1 MYKVD
6 PKADARSKHPA
17 HSKLG
22 GYTMEV
28 YILGVD
34 VAKAKFDVCLLWEEG
49 AVHRVFPN
57 NPNGFAALRGWLRK
71 RGATQLHTCME
82 ATGRYW
88 EALATCLHQAGYTV
102 SVVNPRRVKSFG
114 ESELQRQK
122 TDRVDAGVIARFC
135 RATRPK
141 PWTPPPA
148 ELRQL
153 QELVRRLDALKR
165 MQTQEKNR
173 LSNPGVTPL
182 VEADIEDHL
191 AYLRERIKEA
201 ERAISGHINA
211 HPQLREQRDLLTSIP
226 GIGETT
232 AALLLGELG
241 EVANYRS
248 GRQVAAHAGLTPKH
262 FQSGSSIKGKP
273 HLSKIG
279 NVHLR
284 KGLYMCAIVA
294 KHHNPIIKAFCE
306 RLLAAGKPTM
316 LVIAAAMRKLLL
328 IAFVVLKSQT
338 PFNPNYQP
346 CLP

>member
-1 MYKVD
+1 
-6 PKADARSKHPA
+6 
-17 HSKLG
+17 
-22 GYTMEV
+22 MEV
-28 YILGVD
+28 YILGID
-34 VAKAKFDVCLLWEEG
+34 VAKAKFDVALLLG
-49 AVHRVFPN
+49 KRVAHHQFPN
-57 NPNGFAALRGWLRK
+57 NANGFAVLKGWLRK
-71 RGATQLHTCME
+71 RGATQLHACME

-88 EALATCLHQAGYTV
+88 EALATYLHQAGYTV
-102 SVVNPRRVKSFG
+102 SVVNPRRVKSFW

-135 RATRPK
+135 RAAAPR

-148 ELRQL
+148 ELREL

-165 MQTQEKNR
+165 MDTQEKNR
-173 LSNPGVTPL
+173 LSNPGISPV
-182 VEADIEDHL
+182 VQAGIEGHL
-191 AYLRERIKEA
+191 AYLGEQIKEV
-201 ERAISGHINA
+201 ERTIRKHINGS
-211 HPQLREQRDLLTSIP
+211 PQLKEQRDLLTSIP

-241 EVANYRS
+241 EVSNYAS
-248 GRQVAAHAGLTPKH
+248 GRQVAAQAGLTPKQ

-273 HLSKIG
+273 RLSKMG

-284 KGLYMCAIVA
+284 KGLYMCAVVA
-294 KHHNPIIKAFCE
+294 KHHNPTIKAFCE

-316 LVIAAAMRKLLL
+316 LVIAAAMRKLLT
-328 IAFVVLKSQT
+328 IAFAVLKSQT

>member
-6 PKADARSKHPA
+6 PQADARSKHPA

-22 GYTMEV
+22 GCTMEV
-28 YILGVD
+28 YILGID
-34 VAKAKFDVCLLWEEG
+34 VAKAKFDVALLLGE
-49 AVHRVFPN
+49 RVAHHQFPN
-57 NPNGFAALRGWLRK
+57 NANGFAVLKGWLRK
-71 RGATQLHTCME
+71 RGVTQLHACME

-88 EALATCLHQAGYTV
+88 EALAAYLHQAGYTA
-102 SVVNPRRVKSFG
+102 SVVNPRQVKSFA

-135 RATRPK
+135 RAANPAA
-141 PWTPPPA
+141 WTPPPA

-153 QELVRRLDALKR
+153 QELVRRLAALKR

-173 LSNPGVTPL
+173 LSNPGISPL
-182 VEADIEDHL
+182 VQEGIERHL
-191 AYLRERIKEA
+191 AYLDEQIKEV
-201 ERAISGHINA
+201 ERTISKHIDG
-211 HPQLREQRDLLTSIP
+211 HPQLKEQRDLVTSIP

-241 EVANYRS
+241 DLSSYTSA
-248 GRQVAAHAGLTPKH
+248 RQVAAHAGLTPKH
-262 FQSGSSIKGKP
+262 FQSGSSIRGKP
-273 HLSKIG
+273 RLSKIG

-284 KGLYMCAIVA
+284 KGLYMCAVVA

-316 LVIAAAMRKLLL
+316 LVIAAAMRKLLT
-328 IAFVVLKSQT
+328 IAFAVLKSQT
-338 PFNPNYQP
+338 PFNPNHQP
-346 CLP
+346 CFA

>member
-1 MYKVD
+1 
-6 PKADARSKHPA
+6 
-17 HSKLG
+17 
-22 GYTMEV
+22 MEV

-34 VAKAKFDVCLLWEEG
+34 VAKAKFDVALLLGE
-49 AVHRVFPN
+49 RVAHHQFPN
-57 NPNGFAALRGWLRK
+57 NANGFAVLKGWLRK
-71 RGATQLHTCME
+71 RGATQLHACME

-88 EALATCLHQAGYTV
+88 EALAAYLHEMDITV
-102 SVVNPRRVKSFG
+102 SVVNPRQVKSFG

-135 RATRPK
+135 RATNPAA
-141 PWTPPPA
+141 WTPPPA
-148 ELRQL
+148 ELRRL
-153 QELVRRLDALKR
+153 QELVRWLDALKR

-211 HPQLREQRDLLTSIP
+211 HPQLREQRELLTSIP

-241 EVANYRS
+241 EVGNFTN
-248 GRQVAAHAGLTPKH
+248 GRQVAAQAGLTPKQ

-273 HLSKIG
+273 RLSKMG

-284 KGLYMCAIVA
+284 KGLYIAPSSPNTA
-294 KHHNPIIKAFCE
+294 TPSS
-306 RLLAAGKPTM
+306 KPS
-316 LVIAAAMRKLLL
+316 VNASSPQESPPR
-328 IAFVVLKSQT
+328 SSS
-338 PFNPNYQP
+338 PPP
-346 CLP
+346 CVNSSSSPSPS